1 MRWQTVDQLLN
12 WKLFDPGADFDLE
25 KLFSPELSAQHKA
38 EKAKRKKQADM
49 PTSGDEVIE
58 QLTKLGY
65 RE

>member
-1 MRWQTVDQLLN
+1 MVDQLLN

-38 EKAKRKKQADM
+38 EKAKRKKQAEKQADT